1 MKKKILMTGGSG
13 FIASHFH
20 ERLTDTPVNNLDL
33 VAPAHPLHSAHIQ
46 GDVRNPAD
54 VERAITGCS
63 SIIHLAAAHHDFGI
77 SREEYF
83 DVNENGARVI
93 CEAAAKHK
101 VRDVVFYSSVAV
113 FGEDY
118 EMTVDDTEPRPTNDY
133 GASKLAAERVLREW
147 AREDTKRRLL
157 IMRPV
162 VVYGPRNYAN
172 MYNLLRQIASGEYFN
187 IGAGGNIKSIAYVE
201 NLVEATLFLAARMK
215 AGVETYSYSD
225 EPHLSS
231 REISDII
238 ARALGRGR
246 TITVPYRLAWLMALP
261 FDALIALTGKNLPVS
276 TNRVKKFCTQ
286 TYHDAPKV
294 RASGFTKRFD
304 NPAGLARMAR
314 WYLDTPSARERP

>member
-147 AREDTKRRLL
+147 AREDTNVDCSSCVPSWYTAPATTRTCTTSSDRSPRGNTSTSAPAATSSPSPTWKTWSRR
-157 IMRPV
+157 P
-162 VVYGPRNYAN
+162 
-172 MYNLLRQIASGEYFN
+172 S
-187 IGAGGNIKSIAYVE
+187 S
-201 NLVEATLFLAARMK
+201 
-215 AGVETYSYSD
+215 S
-225 EPHLSS
+225 PH
-231 REISDII
+231 
-238 ARALGRGR
+238 G
-246 TITVPYRLAWLMALP
+246 
-261 FDALIALTGKNLPVS
+261 
-276 TNRVKKFCTQ
+276 
-286 TYHDAPKV
+286 
-294 RASGFTKRFD
+294 
-304 NPAGLARMAR
+304 
-314 WYLDTPSARERP
+314 